1 MKDKGFT
8 LIELLAVIV
17 ILAIIALIAVPII
30 IDIIEDSKKEAL
42 KRSAENY
49 LKAVE
54 LAIAKE
60 NLTGEFNPNR
70 CTIESGITKCGD
82 KTLNVTVDGELP
94 DSGEIMLSNG
104 TIDKT
109 SETFLTY
116 NDKDTLT
123 YDGNN
128 KLIFG
133 EAKAPQPQEKYGY
146 MWYTGSDV
154 SGPSI
159 NGDGSSLETTLPEDK
174 NYYLKY
180 KLDDSNVVT
189 KAYACV
195 KFNGTEERCLEG
207 GSADTYGWVTSKT
220 DSTGIVAKIY
230 EIEQEGISGVSCN
243 FVFSDSNC
251 SDGSVNLCA
260 DSDGIVNAS
269 GASGYCGVSD
279 VGGSVCGSL

>member
-1 MKDKGFT
+1 MKKGFT

-60 NLTGEFNPNR
+60 NLKGEFNPSS
-70 CTIESGITKCGD
+70 CTISGGVTKCDG
-82 KTLNVTVDGELP
+82 KELNVTVDGELP
-94 DSGEIMLSNG
+94 ERGTIKLSNG

-220 DSTGIVAKIY
+220 DSTGIVAKLY
-230 EIEQEGISGVSCN
+230 EIEQEGISGVSCS
-243 FVFSDSNC
+243 FSSNNSYC
-251 SDGSVNLCA
+251 DVGSVHFYA
-260 DSDGIVNAS
+260 DSYGNVGAN
-269 GASGYCGVSD
+269 GASGICFVNGD
-279 VGGSVCGSL
+279 GSSRCAS

>member
-60 NLTGEFNPNR
+60 NLNGEFNPNS
-70 CTIESGITKCGD
+70 CSITSGNVICGS
-82 KTLNVTVDGELP
+82 KPLTVTVDGELP
-94 DSGEIMLSNG
+94 DSGTIKLQDG
-104 TIDKT
+104 TIQRT

-146 MWYTGSDV
+146 MWNTGSYV
-154 SGPSI
+154 IGPSI
-159 NGDGSSLETTLPEDK
+159 NGDGSSLETTLPDDK
-174 NYYLKY
+174 TYYLKY
-180 KLDDSNVVT
+180 KLDNSNIVT
-189 KAYACV
+189 NTYACV

-207 GSADTYGWVTSKT
+207 GSADTYGWVTDKT
-220 DSTGIVAKIY
+220 DSTGQVEKLY
-230 EIEQEGISGVSCN
+230 EIEQKGISGVSCY
-243 FVFSDSNC
+243 SSSNGSYC
-251 SDGSVNLCA
+251 SDDSVDLNANSAGNVSGNDHIGRCVV
-260 DSDGIVNAS
+260 DG
-269 GASGYCGVSD
+269 
-279 VGGSVCGSL
+279 VGISRCESF